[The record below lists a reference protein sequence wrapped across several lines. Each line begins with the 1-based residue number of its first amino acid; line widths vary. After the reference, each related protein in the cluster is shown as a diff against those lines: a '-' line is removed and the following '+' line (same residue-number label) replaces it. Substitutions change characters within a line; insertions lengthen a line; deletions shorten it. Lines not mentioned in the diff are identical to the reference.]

1 MESLPTSYLPF
12 YHREMNE
19 SSCARIAVLGA
30 VGLLGLGAL
39 AADDDA
45 GRQAEVWA
53 ARCPDAD
60 RVLLDAAGVAA
71 FNRRLLAVDASVRD
85 LAALP
90 ETLAAADVAALVRG
104 CSQLPEHPLSRGGG
118 SLDAP
123 DAAVSPA
130 DRGRW
135 VAALSL
141 ESIPAR
147 VMPRF
152 ALVTRRAALRRFP
165 TAERVRRPGGPADID
180 LFQESAF
187 FPGTPVAAVH
197 ATADD
202 RWTFVV
208 GTTYA
213 AWIETSALAFTAR
226 DTALDF
232 ARRCTLV
239 VTAARATAV
248 PLAAGAADVVL
259 DMGTVLPAGH
269 AAAAD
274 HPAGSP
280 DRSVELPV
288 RSDAGMLALV
298 AARVEPA
305 GALSAGPLPA
315 SRGQLLRQAFRF
327 LGEPY
332 GWGHDHGARD
342 CSGFVCEVYRSLG
355 LLLPRNTRDQA
366 VSPALDRTAI
376 GVDWPRSRRL
386 AALSR
391 LRPGDLVYVPRHVMM
406 IVGHDA
412 AGPWVI
418 HDTHAGRLADEAEPA
433 HGVVV
438 APLARLLDDDGGRV
452 VDAVTVLV
460 RILPSDAEPLP

>member
-1 MESLPTSYLPF
+1 MKWA
-12 YHREMNE
+12 
-19 SSCARIAVLGA
+19 SCVRIAA
-30 VGLLGLGAL
+30 VAAAALLGLGLA

-45 GRQAEVWA
+45 ERQAEAWA

-60 RVLLDAAGVAA
+60 QVLLDAVGVAA
-71 FNRRLLAVDASVRD
+71 FNRRLLHVDASLRD
-85 LAALP
+85 LSALP
-90 ETLAAADVAALVRG
+90 ETLAAAEVAAIVRE
-104 CSQLPEHPLSRGGG
+104 CSRLPQHPLSRVASG
-118 SLDAP
+118 SLDAI
-123 DAAVSPA
+123 VGPA
-130 DRGRW
+130 DRDRW
-135 VAALSL
+135 VAALGL
-141 ESIPAR
+141 ESIPDQ

-165 TAERVRRPGGPADID
+165 TVERVGRPDGPTDID

-197 ATADD
+197 ANADG
-202 RWTFVV
+202 RWTFVL

-213 AWIETSALAFTAR
+213 AWIETTALAFTTR
-226 DTALDF
+226 QSALDY
-232 ARRCTLV
+232 ARRSTLV
-239 VTAARATAV
+239 VTASQATAL
-248 PLAAGAADVVL
+248 PLAAGPADPGVVL
-259 DMGTVLPAGH
+259 DMGTALPPAPAGET
-269 AAAAD
+269 
-274 HPAGSP
+274 GG
-280 DRSVELPV
+280 RSVELPV
-288 RSDAGMLALV
+288 RSADGTLALV

-305 GALSAGPLPA
+305 GGLAEGPLPA
-315 SRGQLLRQAFRF
+315 NRRQLLRQAFRF

-376 GVDWPRSRRL
+376 EADWPRDRRL
-386 AALSR
+386 AALGR

-418 HDTHAGRLADEAEPA
+418 HDTHAGRLVDEAEPA

-438 APLARLLDDDGGRV
+438 APLARLLDEAGGRV

-460 RILPSDAEPLP
+460 RVLPSAEPLP

>member
-1 MESLPTSYLPF
+1 
-12 YHREMNE
+12 MNE
-19 SSCARIAVLGA
+19 SSFPRIAVLAA
-30 VGLLGLGAL
+30 VALIGLGGKT
-39 AADDDA
+39 A
-45 GRQAEVWA
+45 GGDRERQAEAWA
-53 ARCPDAD
+53 DRCPDAD

-71 FNRRLLAVDASVRD
+71 FNRRLLAIDASLRD

-90 ETLAAADVAALVRG
+90 ATLAAAEVASLLHG
-104 CSQLPEHPLSRGGG
+104 CSRLPEHPLSRGDAG
-118 SLDAP
+118 SP
-123 DAAVSPA
+123 DSAAGPA
-130 DRGRW
+130 DRDRW
-135 VAALSL
+135 IAALGMD
-141 ESIPAR
+141 SIPNPVR
-147 VMPRF
+147 PRF

-202 RWTFVV
+202 RWSFVL

-213 AWIETSALAFTAR
+213 AWIDSAALAFTDR

-232 ARRCTLV
+232 ARRSTLV
-239 VTAARATAV
+239 VTAAQATAV
-248 PLAAGAADVVL
+248 PLGVGPTAAEVVL
-259 DMGTVLPAGH
+259 DMGTALPAGTVGE
-269 AAAAD
+269 
-274 HPAGSP
+274 AGG
-280 DRSVELPV
+280 RSVELPV
-288 RSDAGMLALV
+288 RSAGGTLALA

-305 GALSAGPLPA
+305 DALSEGPLPA
-315 SRGQLLRQAFRF
+315 TRRQLLRQAFRF

-366 VSPALDRTAI
+366 VSPALDRTI
-376 GVDWPRSRRL
+376 VPRDWPRDRRL
-386 AALSR
+386 AALGR
-391 LRPGDLVYVPRHVMM
+391 LEPGDLVSVPGHVMM
-406 IVGHDA
+406 VVGHDA

-418 HDTHAGRLADEAEPA
+418 HDTHAGRLAGETAPT

-438 APLARLLDDDGGRV
+438 APLDRMLDDHDGSV
-452 VDAVTVLV
+452 VDKVTVLIRV
-460 RILPSDAEPLP
+460 LPSSVEPLP